1 MASVTYDRVTKR
13 FGADTVAVRDF
24 SLEVRDGECL
34 ILVGPSGCGKST
46 SLRMLAGLEDV
57 SEGAIFIGDRLVN
70 NVAPS
75 ERDIAMV
82 FQNYAL
88 YPHMSVFDNIGFGL
102 RMRKVPRAEI
112 ERKVNEVAGMLG
124 LERLLDRKPRQLSG
138 GQRQRVA
145 LGRAIARQPQV
156 FLFDEP
162 LSNLDAA
169 LRAETR
175 IHLQR
180 LHREL
185 GTTFFYVTH
194 DQVEAMTMG
203 DRIAVMRE
211 GTLQQVAS
219 PRELYDHPR
228 NTYVAAFIGHP
239 RMNLLPVTISDR
251 VVRADGLELTLPYAL
266 PAGQAVLGIRP
277 EDMSL
282 PVEDGAETLRLAVDI
297 VECLGSDQ
305 YLYGKVG
312 SVEVIARTRPDLTIV
327 PGEVVELGVNLSRI
341 HIFDAQ
347 TGEAVAF
354 PSMSLESAASG

>member
-1 MASVTYDRVTKR
+1 VASVTYDRVSKR

-24 SLEVRDGECL
+24 SLVVQDGECL

-46 SLRMLAGLEDV
+46 SLRMLAGLEEI
-57 SEGAIFIGDRLVN
+57 SEGAIYIGDRMVN
-70 NVAPS
+70 NVPPS

-88 YPHMSVFDNIGFGL
+88 YPHMTVFDNMSFGL
-102 RMRKVPRAEI
+102 RMRKVPRAEV
-112 ERKVNEVAGMLG
+112 ERKVHEVAGMLG
-124 LERLLDRKPRQLSG
+124 LEALLDRKPRQLSG

-180 LHREL
+180 LHKDL

-203 DRIAVMRE
+203 DRIAVMRD
-211 GTLQQVAS
+211 GAIQQVAT
-219 PRELYDHPR
+219 PRELYDHPC
-228 NTYVAAFIGHP
+228 NLYVGTFIGHP
-239 RMNLLPVTISDR
+239 RMNLLRVTVTDR
-251 VVRADGLELTLPYAL
+251 VARAEGVEVAL
-266 PAGQAVLGIRP
+266 PFATSTSEVIIGIRA
-277 EDMSL
+277 EDLSL
-282 PVEDGAETLRLAVDI
+282 PAEEGSEKLRTTVEI

-305 YLYGKVG
+305 FIYGKIG
-312 SVEVIARTRPDLTIV
+312 GVELIARSRPDLIV
-327 PGEVVELGVNLSRI
+327 SPGDVVELGVNVSRI
-341 HIFDAQ
+341 HIFDAA
-347 TGEAVAF
+347 TGEAI
-354 PSMSLESAASG
+354 SQESRSLESAAAR